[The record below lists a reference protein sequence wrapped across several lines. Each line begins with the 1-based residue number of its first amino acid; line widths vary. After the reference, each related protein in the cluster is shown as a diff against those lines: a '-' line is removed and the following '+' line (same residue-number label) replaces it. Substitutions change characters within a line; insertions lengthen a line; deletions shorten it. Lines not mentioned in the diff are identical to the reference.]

1 MSEQLQRMDALM
13 AADVIQKAME
23 NQPKDDSDYI
33 NPDDGLLYC
42 GKCRTR
48 KQHLL
53 EMPVKEGEEKVFSK
67 VPVVCDCRKKEIEE
81 EERRRKE
88 RKAMEIVQKL
98 RSRSLMDDKFRDQT
112 FDMFRTTK
120 DNERA
125 LKLCR
130 RYADGFDQML
140 ERNQGL
146 LFWGDVGTGKTFSA
160 ACIANALLD
169 RRIPVVMTSFV
180 KLLESV
186 QGFKEDEEKL
196 MDQLNRAKLL
206 IIDDLGAERGTE
218 FALEKVYNII
228 DSRYRARLPMI
239 LTTNLDLEDMKRVTD
254 IRYSRIYDRIF
265 EVCYPVK
272 FTGPSFRKVE
282 ANRRFREMR
291 DFLEGE

>member
-1 MSEQLQRMDALM
+1 MQRMDALM